1 MRKRGRCKI
10 ICQKN
15 PHNLLDTTSQVFL
28 HPCVGSVG
36 PCEVVLLKKA
46 LPCLL
51 CLLCLEEKGQR
62 QQLKSHLIPENL
74 S

>member
-1 MRKRGRCKI
+1 MQDNMPEKSP
-10 ICQKN
+10 Q
-15 PHNLLDTTSQVFL
+15 PF
-28 HPCVGSVG
+28 GSHLAGVPAPLCGFCVG